1 MKAIVQAVWSLV
13 PNKAV
18 LIYNF
23 AIACAA
29 FAILGGSMTY
39 FAFNVPIWNGQ
50 VAAHAF
56 HDHAKRYTVFEAETN
71 DKQNEI
77 LALIDEKSTTS
88 IELMN
93 IKREYR
99 EHERDLYNLVDD
111 NGNFTSDFKKKR
123 WERRDEEIKK
133 DMKKIE
139 DKMRSHEGA
148 FQSGMMFATRDR

>member
-1 MKAIVQAVWSLV
+1 MKTIVQALWSLV

-23 AIACAA
+23 AMFCVFTAVI
-29 FAILGGSMTY
+29 GGSATW
-39 FAFNVPIWNGQ
+39 FAFNVPVWDGE
-50 VAAHAF
+50 VATKAF
-56 HDHAKRYTVFEAETN
+56 HNHAKRHQVFDAATN

-77 LALIDEKSTTS
+77 LALIDEKSATS
-88 IELMN
+88 MELMK

-111 NGNFTSDFKKKR
+111 DGNFLSDFKKKR

-133 DMKKIE
+133 DLKDIE
-139 DKMRSHEGA
+139 DMMKGHNSL